1 MRAMPEPHAQPRR
14 ARPAR
19 YAYLGPEGTFAEAAL
34 LQVPDAG
41 QAELLAMNSVNA
53 ALEAVREG
61 EADAA
66 MVPIENSVEGG
77 VSATLDALADGEPLV
92 VIREELVPVTF
103 HLVARPGLSLEDVAR
118 IATHPHAQA
127 QCRGWLH
134 RNLPK
139 AVLLPALSTA
149 AAAAALLDVGVYYD
163 AALCA
168 PIAARRY
175 GLPVLAEDVG
185 DNPNAVTRFVLVSRP
200 GPPPPPTGA
209 DKTTI
214 VAFLADDH
222 AGALLELLEQFA
234 VRGINLT
241 RLESRP
247 TGEVLGRYCMSIDAE
262 GHVAEERMAEALKG
276 LHRVCPKVRFL
287 GSYPRADGEP
297 ATVRAETTDDA
308 FLDAE
313 RWISGLRQG
322 DHH

>member
-1 MRAMPEPHAQPRR
+1 VPESVPPRG
-14 ARPAR
+14 ARRPR

-34 LQVPDAG
+34 HQVPGTD
-41 QAELLAMNSVNA
+41 QADLLAMNSVDA
-53 ALEAVREG
+53 ALEAVREA

-92 VIREELVPVTF
+92 VVREELVPVTF
-103 HLVARPGLSLEDVAR
+103 HLVARPGLSLEDVSR
-118 IATHPHAQA
+118 LATHPHAQA
-127 QCRGWLH
+127 QCRAWLH
-134 RNLPK
+134 KHLPK

-149 AAAAALLDVGVYYD
+149 AAAAGLLDDEAHYD

-175 GLPVLAEDVG
+175 GLPVLAPDVG
-185 DNPNAVTRFVLVSRP
+185 DNPNAVTRFVLVAPP
-200 GPPPPPTGA
+200 GPLPPPSGA
-209 DKTTI
+209 DRTTL

-222 AGALLELLEQFA
+222 PGALLELLEQFA
-234 VRGINLT
+234 VRGVNLT

-262 GHVAEERMAEALKG
+262 GHIAEERMAEALKG

-287 GSYPRADGEP
+287 GSYPRADGGR
-297 ATVRAETTDDA
+297 AAVRAENTDEA

-313 RWISGLRQG
+313 RWVNDLREG
-322 DHH
+322 EHR